1 MSPDGKRITIAKEE
15 QKMKKIL
22 LILVFFFVFIS
33 FMTLQAQWAV
43 TYGGSGMEIIH
54 DVLQTSD
61 GGYIM
66 AGYTNSSGA
75 GGFDFWIIKITSDF
89 QLEWARTYGGVGS
102 DQAHS
107 IQETGDG
114 GYLVAG
120 HAGPGSFGAGNDD
133 AWLVKLDSTGG
144 WDWQRYFGG
153 TSNDYAYS
161 AQEASDGSFFV
172 AGHSSSFNVG
182 VDYDIWVLKLNYDR
196 SVNWQHTSGG
206 TNDEYIRA
214 MTLTSDGGCIVV
226 GYTAS
231 FGAGSYD
238 LWVLKISSSGIVQWQ
253 YTYGG
258 TGEEQGWAVQET
270 SDGGYIVAGDTA
282 SYGAGGFDVWVL
294 KLDGLGTPLW
304 QHVYGD
310 TGADRARSVQ
320 ETSDGGYIVSGFT
333 DSYGAG
339 NNDAWVLKLDSSGTP
354 EWQYAYGGSSDE
366 TAISIRE
373 TSEGGYIAAGH
384 TVSYGAGAQD
394 FLLLKLYPDGVI
406 EPSCGMTET
415 SFASPFGTAVTAA
428 QTFVTPVPVSTGFV
442 SNPTGQGPGS
452 TFPTPDI
459 WCEAPKVTLTTA
471 ASPTNGGTIDPA
483 PGIYN
488 YYVNSEET
496 VTASA
501 NSGYTFS
508 GWSGDA
514 SGTTSPL
521 DVTLDSNKSI
531 TANFQA
537 RPTGDDG
544 NGSSP
549 SEGGLCFIATAAY
562 GSPSHFYVKV
572 LRDFRD
578 EYLVSSKLGRRF
590 VKLYYEYSPRIAG
603 FIEKHSVLKVIVRV
617 HLLPLV
623 ALSYMILHLGA
634 VPTAVMLILM
644 FAIPVFSVRM
654 HRRR

>member
-33 FMTLQAQWAV
+33 FMPLQAQWAV
-43 TYGGSGMEIIH
+43 TYGGINAEVITDI
-54 DVLQTSD
+54 LQTSD
-61 GGYIM
+61 GGYIL

-75 GGFDFWIIKITSDF
+75 GAYDFWIIKITSDF
-89 QLEWARTYGGVGS
+89 QLEWARTYGGVGN
-102 DQAHS
+102 DQARS
-107 IQETGDG
+107 IQETNDG

-120 HAGPGSFGAGNDD
+120 HAGPGSFGAGLND
-133 AWLVKLDSTGG
+133 AWLVKLDSTGD
-144 WDWQRYFGG
+144 WDWQKHFGG
-153 TSNDYAYS
+153 TDYDYAYS

-172 AGHSSSFNVG
+172 AGHSTSFNVG
-182 VDYDIWVLKLNYDR
+182 VDYDIWVMKLNSDR
-196 SVNWQHTSGG
+196 TVNWQHTSGG
-206 TNDEYIRA
+206 PNHDYIRA
-214 MTLTSDGGCIVV
+214 MTLTSDGGCIVA
-226 GYTAS
+226 GYTGS
-231 FGAGSYD
+231 FGAGGYD
-238 LWVLKISSSGIVQWQ
+238 IWILKISSTGTVDWQ
-253 YTYGG
+253 FTYGG
-258 TGEEQGWAVQET
+258 TGTEEGWAVQET
-270 SDGGYIVAGDTA
+270 SDGGYIVAGDTN
-282 SYGAGGFDVWVL
+282 SFGAGGFDIWLL
-294 KLDGLGTPLW
+294 KLDGGGTPLW
-304 QHVYGD
+304 QHTYGS
-310 TGADRARSVQ
+310 TGGDSARSVQ

-333 DSYGAG
+333 DSFGAG
-339 NNDAWVLKLDSSGTP
+339 GYDAWVLKLNSSGTP
-354 EWQYAYGGSSDE
+354 EWQYAYGGSSSE
-366 TAISIRE
+366 SALSIRE
-373 TSEGGYIAAGH
+373 TSEGGYIAGGR
-384 TVSYGAGAQD
+384 TDSYGAGSYD

-406 EPSCGMTET
+406 EPTCGMTET
-415 SFASPFGTAVTAA
+415 SFVSPFGTAAA
-428 QTFVTPVPVSTGFV
+428 AGLTFVTPVAVTAGFS

-471 ASPTNGGTIDPA
+471 ASPTNGGTTDPA
-483 PGIYN
+483 PGTYF

-501 NSGYTFS
+501 NFDYTFN

-514 SGTTSPL
+514 SGTTNPL
-521 DVTLDSNKSI
+521 EVTLDSNKSI
-531 TANFQA
+531 TADFQA

-544 NGSSP
+544 NGTSP
-549 SEGGLCFIATAAY
+549 GGGFCFIATAAY
-562 GSPSHFYVKV
+562 GSPSHFYVKL

-578 EYLVSSKLGRRF
+578 EYLMSSKLGRRF
-590 VKLYYEYSPRIAG
+590 VKLYYEYSPRVAG
-603 FIEKHSVLKVIVRV
+603 FIEKHLVLKVMVRI